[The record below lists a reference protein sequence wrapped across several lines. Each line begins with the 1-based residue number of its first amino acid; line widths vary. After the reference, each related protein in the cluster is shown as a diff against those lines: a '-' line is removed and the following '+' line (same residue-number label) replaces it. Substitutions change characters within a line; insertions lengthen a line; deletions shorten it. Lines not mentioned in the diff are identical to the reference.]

1 MKVWYRQL
9 LLLNLHFLESLFNR
23 GGVTRRKITREDKM
37 LPSDAEILSI
47 MKTGQ
52 DRYTKGNYTPCTCFN
67 FDETAFTWAIGSTH
81 CYCPGNQG
89 RATNIGFSNSELIK
103 IPILYLKIRYLLLFV
118 DYQDSSSVWD
128 QLPM

>member
-1 MKVWYRQL
+1 MMRIYRRWVKS
-9 LLLNLHFLESLFNR
+9 FLTR
-23 GGVTRRKITREDKM
+23 GGSSRRKITREDNM
-37 LPSDAEILSI
+37 LPSDAEVLSI

-52 DRYTKGNYTPCTCFN
+52 DRYIKGNYTPCTCSN
-67 FDETAFTWAIGSTH
+67 FDETAFIWAIGSTH

-89 RATNIGFSNSELIK
+89 RAINIGFSNTELIK
-103 IPILYLKIRYLLLFV
+103 IPILYLKIRYLLLFL